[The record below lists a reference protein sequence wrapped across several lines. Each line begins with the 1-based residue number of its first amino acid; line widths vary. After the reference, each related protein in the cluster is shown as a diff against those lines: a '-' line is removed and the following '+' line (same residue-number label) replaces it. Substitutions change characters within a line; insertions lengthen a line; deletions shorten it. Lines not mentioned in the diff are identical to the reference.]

1 MTTAANGF
9 TLGSYLVHRLEEAGV
24 GHVFGVPGD
33 YVLDFLD
40 LVTQSSL
47 KWVGTCNELNAGY
60 AADGYARLHGLG
72 AAVVTYGV
80 GGFSILNAVA
90 GAYAEQVPL
99 VVVSGAPP
107 TLRRQTGAMMHHLA
121 SDYLQQFDIFRKV
134 TVDGAMLLNPQTAPD
149 EIDRVLASCLA
160 QKRPVYLELPMDLAQ
175 APCRAPQPL
184 AVRRPPASIPE
195 ALAECVAEAARRLNA
210 AQHPV
215 VLAGVELPRFGLAET
230 AQRLIEKVELPYA
243 TTVGSKSALP
253 ELHPQ
258 FIGLYQGA
266 LSRPAV
272 RQEVESAD
280 CVLAL
285 GVWMT
290 DFDTGGFSVKLAP
303 GQLISA
309 NSDSVR
315 IGFHTYPG
323 VRLADFIAALEPVLT
338 PRAFAASHP
347 AHPMRM
353 KDCFVAQ
360 PAAALTVRRFFTRLD
375 SFLDDS
381 MILLVEPGDAVCAAP
396 DLYIEEPENFIAQ
409 AYYLSIGY
417 CTPAALGVSLARPG
431 KRAVVL
437 TGDGAFQ
444 MTAQEVSTLLR
455 QECPAI
461 FFVINNRGYM
471 IERKLHADGPY
482 NDIADWQYHRL
493 PEVFGAGAVTR
504 RVTTEGE
511 LEEAMAVALTE
522 RHRLVFIEL
531 CFPEGDCSAAL
542 GALGEKFHAMSA
554 AKAAP

>member
-1 MTTAANGF
+1 MTTAADGF
-9 TLGSYLVHRLEEAGV
+9 TLGSYLVHRLEEAGI

-40 LVTQSSL
+40 QVTHSSL
-47 KWVGTCNELNAGY
+47 RWVGTCNELNAGY

-107 TLRRQTGAMMHHLA
+107 ALRRQTGAMVHHLTT
-121 SDYLQQFDIFRKV
+121 DYLLQFELFRKI
-134 TVDGAMLLNPQTAPD
+134 TVDGAMLVNPQTAPD
-149 EIDRVLASCLA
+149 EIDRVLAACRA
-160 QKRPVYLELPMDLAQ
+160 HQRPVYLELPMDMART
-175 APCRAPQPL
+175 ACRAPQPL
-184 AVRRPPASIPE
+184 AARPPPASEPE
-195 ALAECVAEAARRLNA
+195 ALAECVSEAARRLNA

-230 AQRLIEKVELPYA
+230 ALRLIEKVELPYA

-258 FIGLYQGA
+258 FVGLYQGA

-272 RQEVESAD
+272 RQEIETAD

-290 DFDTGGFSVKLAP
+290 DFDTGGFSVKLEP
-303 GQLISA
+303 RQLISA
-309 NSDSVR
+309 NSESVR

-323 VRLADFIAALEPVLT
+323 VRLADFIAALEPALT
-338 PRAFAASHP
+338 PRPFAASHP

-353 KDCFVAQ
+353 KSCFEAQ
-360 PAAALTVRRFFTRLD
+360 PGAPLTVRRFFARLD
-375 SFLDDS
+375 SFLNDD

-417 CTPAALGVSLARPG
+417 CTPAALGVSLARPR

-455 QECPAI
+455 QNCPAI
-461 FFVINNRGYM
+461 FFLLNNRGYM

-482 NDIADWQYHRL
+482 NDIGDWQYHRL
-493 PEVFGAGAVTR
+493 PDALGGGAVTR
-504 RVTTEGE
+504 RVTTEDE
-511 LEEAMAVALTE
+511 LEEALATALTE
-522 RHRLVFIEL
+522 RDRFVFIEL
-531 CFPEGDCSAAL
+531 CFPDGDCSAAL
-542 GALGEKFHAMSA
+542 DALGEKFRAMSA
-554 AKAAP
+554 KPPAA